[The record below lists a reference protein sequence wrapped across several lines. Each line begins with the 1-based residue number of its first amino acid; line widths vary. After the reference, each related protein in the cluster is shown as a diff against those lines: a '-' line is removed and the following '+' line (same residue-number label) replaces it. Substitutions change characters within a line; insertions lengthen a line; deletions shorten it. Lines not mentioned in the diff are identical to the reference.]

1 MEGNR
6 EYQKVIDYLCDEI
19 REGRIRQGDRL
30 PTERVLSEQLQISRN
45 STREA
50 LRSMDYMGIIESVQ
64 GSGNYYTGNVSK
76 RLSEML
82 RIFLR
87 IKLVTREEI
96 CDFRRT
102 MEKAI
107 CASVI
112 ENPEAK
118 LQEVESLL
126 EQGNTGEQEED
137 AAEHDRQFHYL
148 LAAASGNHLWMEL
161 MDAVSDV
168 YREWIDEILRQS
180 DEQTKQALHR
190 AHREIFR
197 ALKEK
202 DREACKAAIDAHYD
216 LVAITQNT

>member
-87 IKLVTREEI
+87 IKLVTQEEI
-96 CDFRRT
+96 CDFRRM

-202 DREACKAAIDAHYD
+202 DREA
-216 LVAITQNT
+216 ITQNT

>member
-96 CDFRRT
+96 C
-102 MEKAI
+102 
-107 CASVI
+107 ASVI

-118 LQEVESLL
+118 MQEVESLL

-148 LAAASGNHLWMEL
+148 LATASGNHLWMEL

-202 DREACKAAIDAHYD
+202 DREACEAAIDAHYD

>member
-30 PTERVLSEQLQISRN
+30 PTERVISEQLQISRN

-64 GSGNYYTGNVSK
+64 GSGNYYTGNVSR

-87 IKLVTREEI
+87 IKLVSQEEI
-96 CDFRRT
+96 CDFRRM

-107 CASVI
+107 CAAVI
-112 ENPEAK
+112 ENPEMN
-118 LQEVESLL
+118 LQEMECLL
-126 EQGNTGEQEED
+126 EQGDTGEQED
-137 AAEHDRQFHYL
+137 AAEHDRKFHYL
-148 LAAASGNHLWMEL
+148 LAEASGNHLWMEL

-168 YREWIDEILRQS
+168 YREWIDEILSRS
-180 DEQTKQALHR
+180 DEQTRQELHW

-202 DREACKAAIDAHYD
+202 DRKACEAAIDAHYD
-216 LVAITQNT
+216 LVAIAQNT

>member
-82 RIFLR
+82 RIFLQ
-87 IKLVTREEI
+87 IKLVTQEEI
-96 CDFRRT
+96 CDFRRM

-112 ENPEAK
+112 ENPETK
-118 LQEVESLL
+118 LQEVERLL
-126 EQGNTGEQEED
+126 EQGDTGEQEAD

-148 LAAASGNHLWMEL
+148 LAGASGNHLWMEL

-190 AHREIFR
+190 AHCEIFR

-202 DREACKAAIDAHYD
+202 DREACEAAIDAHYD

>member
-1 MEGNR
+1 
-6 EYQKVIDYLCDEI
+6 
-19 REGRIRQGDRL
+19 
-30 PTERVLSEQLQISRN
+30 
-45 STREA
+45 
-50 LRSMDYMGIIESVQ
+50 MDYMGIIESVQ

-87 IKLVTREEI
+87 IKLVTQEEI
-96 CDFRRT
+96 CDFRRM

-112 ENPEAK
+112 ENSEAK

-148 LAAASGNHLWMEL
+148 LAAASGNHLWMGL

-202 DREACKAAIDAHYD
+202 DREACEAAIDAHYD

>member
-1 MEGNR
+1 M
-6 EYQKVIDYLCDEI
+6 
-19 REGRIRQGDRL
+19 
-30 PTERVLSEQLQISRN
+30 
-45 STREA
+45 
-50 LRSMDYMGIIESVQ
+50 
-64 GSGNYYTGNVSK
+64 
-76 RLSEML
+76 
-82 RIFLR
+82 
-87 IKLVTREEI
+87 
-96 CDFRRT
+96 
-102 MEKAI
+102 
-107 CASVI
+107 I

-126 EQGNTGEQEED
+126 EQGNTGGQEED
-137 AAEHDRQFHYL
+137 ATEHDRQFHYL

-180 DEQTKQALHR
+180 DEQTRQALHR

-202 DREACKAAIDAHYD
+202 DREACEAAIDAHYD